1 MKSIIQSLSLV
12 FFCLLAGCNQS
23 NVSSGTENPTL
34 LRITGS
40 ETMIPLTQ
48 KLAADFM
55 HKHPNISVHVTGGG
69 TGTGVKDI
77 TNGLTDIC
85 AASRP
90 LTPEEIKPIAKKY
103 NSVGLSYQVAKD
115 ALSIYVH
122 PSNPVTQLTLDQVRN
137 LFTGRIKNWKEIG
150 GPDLDV
156 VVFVRPPNSGTYLYF
171 KEHVLLNEPQAEGAQ
186 IVPNSSVMI
195 KKLSETPEGIGYGG
209 IFHSKEGKAIVING
223 IEPSIENV
231 RENRY
236 PITRY
241 LYFYVVD
248 SPKGLTEQFIN
259 WVQSPAGQKIVQ
271 EAGFISLW

>member
-1 MKSIIQSLSLV
+1 
-12 FFCLLAGCNQS
+12 
-23 NVSSGTENPTL
+23 
-34 LRITGS
+34 
-40 ETMIPLTQ
+40 MIPLTQ
-48 KLAADFM
+48 KLAAEFM
-55 HKHPNISVHVTGGG
+55 HHHPDISIHVVGGG
-69 TGTGVKDI
+69 TGTGVTDI

-90 LTPEEIKPIAKKY
+90 LTPEEIKPIARKY
-103 NSVGLSYQVAKD
+103 NSVGLTYQVAKD

-122 PSNPVTQLTLDQVRN
+122 PSNPVSHLTLEQVRD
-137 LFTGRIKNWKEIG
+137 LFTGKISNWKEVG
-150 GPDLDV
+150 GPDLEV

-186 IVPNSSVMI
+186 IVSNSSVMI
-195 KKLSETPEGIGYGG
+195 KKLSETQAGIGYGG